1 VRSKAVEEQFVNGQE
16 QAAATVAASVL
27 GRGRTRRRSVRHTLA
42 LAVLIAGVA
51 ALVAL
56 SIFNRRADAS
66 VAPEPYASPAPFE
79 LQQQQ
84 MSGVDFSKFLHNSPR
99 HASLACASCHARDAA
114 NSTRPN
120 LPGHKA
126 CTDCHLPQFVTT
138 NQPMCAICHT
148 DLNSRNPPV
157 KGFPSMRSFNAKF
170 DHAQHNRGA
179 ARPASGCVA
188 CHTPASRRSAAMT
201 IPAGFNAHS
210 QCYTCHTSNA
220 QSSGRD
226 IASCGVCHSLTARYF
241 RTSTN
246 ARAFRANF
254 SHATHGARQRLGC
267 NDCHNLRAGLAQSRQ
282 VTAPAV
288 SQHFST
294 TRAQSCMSCHNG
306 RRAFGDADFNDCKRC
321 HKAQTFRMGI

>member
-1 VRSKAVEEQFVNGQE
+1 VRRADEEQLVTGIDDT
-16 QAAATVAASVL
+16 AVAPLATP
-27 GRGRTRRRSVRHTLA
+27 GRKRVRRRNVRHTLA
-42 LAVLIAGVA
+42 LAVLLAGVA
-51 ALVAL
+51 TLVAL
-56 SIFNRRADAS
+56 SIFNRRAAAS
-66 VAPEPYASPAPFE
+66 VAPNSPAPVAP
-79 LQQQQ
+79 QQQQ
-84 MSGVDFSKFLHNSPR
+84 GMSGVDFSKFLHNSPR
-99 HASLACASCHARDAA
+99 HASLACAACHARD

-126 CTDCHLPQFVTT
+126 CTDCHLPQFVTA
-138 NQPMCAICHT
+138 NNPMCAICHT
-148 DLNSRNPPV
+148 DVQSGNPPV
-157 KGFPSMRSFNAKF
+157 KAFPGIRSFNAKF
-170 DHAQHNRGA
+170 DHAQHNTGA
-179 ARPASGCVA
+179 ARPANGCVA

-201 IPAGFNAHS
+201 IPASFNAHG

-220 QSSGRD
+220 QSNGRD

-246 ARAFRANF
+246 ARAFRASF

-267 NDCHNLRAGLAQSRQ
+267 NDCHNLRAGAAQSRQ

-288 SQHFST
+288 SQHFNT

>member
-1 VRSKAVEEQFVNGQE
+1 MRRAVEEQL
-16 QAAATVAASVL
+16 VAENNSSSVASSPA
-27 GRGRTRRRSVRHTLA
+27 RRKKTARQTLA
-42 LAVLIAGVA
+42 FAILLACVT
-51 ALVAL
+51 ALVSL
-56 SIFNRRADAS
+56 SIFNRRAAAS
-66 VAPEPYASPAPFE
+66 VTSILPE
-79 LQQQQ
+79 LVTTQQGG

-99 HASLACASCHARDAA
+99 HASLACAACHARD

-126 CTDCHLPQFVTT
+126 CTDCHLPQFVTA

-148 DLNSRNPPV
+148 DLNSQNPPV
-157 KGFPSMRSFNAKF
+157 KGFPTLRSFNAKF
-170 DHAQHNRGA
+170 DHAQHNTGA

-188 CHTPASRRSAAMT
+188 CHTPAARRSAAMT

-220 QSSGRD
+220 QSNGRD
-226 IASCGVCHSLTARYF
+226 IASCGVCHSLSARYF

-246 ARAFRANF
+246 ARAFRAGF
-254 SHATHGARQRLGC
+254 SHATHGVRQRLGC
-267 NDCHNLRAGLAQSRQ
+267 NDCHNLRAGAAQSRQ

-288 SQHFST
+288 SQHFNT

-321 HKAQTFRMGI
+321 HKAQTFRMGV

>member
-1 VRSKAVEEQFVNGQE
+1 VRQ
-16 QAAATVAASVL
+16 
-27 GRGRTRRRSVRHTLA
+27 TLT
-42 LAVLIAGVA
+42 LVVLIAGVA
-51 ALVAL
+51 ALVAF

-66 VAPEPYASPAPFE
+66 VASNPAATFEP
-79 LQQQQ
+79 QQQG
-84 MSGVDFSKFLHNSPR
+84 MSGLDYSKFLHNSPR
-99 HASLACASCHARDAA
+99 HATLACAACHARD
-114 NSTRPN
+114 NSTRLN

-126 CTDCHLPQFVTT
+126 CTDCHLPQFVTV

-148 DLNSRNPPV
+148 DLNSQNPPV
-157 KGFPSMRSFNAKF
+157 KGFPSLRSFNAKF
-170 DHAQHNRGA
+170 DHAQHNTGA
-179 ARPASGCVA
+179 ARPANGCVA
-188 CHTPASRRSAAMT
+188 CHTPAARRSAAMT
-201 IPAGFNAHS
+201 IPAGFNAHA

-220 QSSGRD
+220 QSNGRD

-241 RTSTN
+241 RTPTN
-246 ARAFRANF
+246 ARAFRASF

-267 NDCHNLRAGLAQSRQ
+267 NDCHNLRAGAAQARQ

-288 SQHFST
+288 SQHFNT

>member
-1 VRSKAVEEQFVNGQE
+1 VRRADEEQ
-16 QAAATVAASVL
+16 L
-27 GRGRTRRRSVRHTLA
+27 MKGRGNTAVA
-42 LAVLIAGVA
+42 PLAVLRRRNVRRAL
-51 ALVAL
+51 ALVVSLACVVALIAL
-56 SIFNRRADAS
+56 SVFNRRAVAAS
-66 VAPEPYASPAPFE
+66 AASNSPATFE
-79 LQQQQ
+79 TQQQPA
-84 MSGVDFSKFLHNSPR
+84 SGMDFSKFLHGSPR
-99 HASLACASCHARDAA
+99 HASLACASCHARDASNA
-114 NSTRPN
+114 TRPN

-126 CTDCHLPQFVTT
+126 CTDCHLPQFVTA

-148 DLNSRNPPV
+148 DLNSQNPPV
-157 KGFPSMRSFNAKF
+157 KGFPSIRSFNAKF
-170 DHAQHNRGA
+170 DHAQHNTGA

-188 CHTPASRRSAAMT
+188 CHTPASRRGAAMT
-201 IPAGFNAHS
+201 IPAGFNAHG

-220 QSSGRD
+220 QSNGRD
-226 IASCGVCHSLTARYF
+226 IASCGVCHSQSARFF

-246 ARAFRANF
+246 ARAFRASF
-254 SHATHGARQRLGC
+254 SHATHGPRQRLGC

-288 SQHFST
+288 SQHFNT

>member
-1 VRSKAVEEQFVNGQE
+1 MRSNAVEEQISKGPDHAVE
-16 QAAATVAASVL
+16 AASGAL
-27 GRGRTRRRSVRHTLA
+27 PLRRARGRNVRQTFA
-42 LAVLIAGVA
+42 LAILLVGVA

-56 SIFNRRADAS
+56 PIFNRRAAAS
-66 VAPEPYASPAPFE
+66 VAPDVFASSAPSAAP
-79 LQQQQ
+79 QQQ
-84 MSGVDFSKFLHNSPR
+84 SNGADFSKFLHNSPR
-99 HASLACASCHARDAA
+99 HAALACADCHRRD

-126 CTDCHLPQFVTT
+126 CTDCHLPQFVTA

-148 DLNSRNPPV
+148 DLNSQNPPV
-157 KGFPSMRSFNAKF
+157 KSFPSIRSFNAKF
-170 DHAQHNRGA
+170 DHAQHNTGA

-201 IPAGFNAHS
+201 IPAGFNAHG

-220 QSSGRD
+220 QSNGRD
-226 IASCGVCHSLTARYF
+226 IASCGVCHSQSARFF

-246 ARAFRANF
+246 ARAFRASF

-267 NDCHNLRAGLAQSRQ
+267 ADCHNLRAGLPQSRQ
-282 VTAPAV
+282 VTAPSV
-288 SQHFST
+288 SQHFNT
-294 TRAQSCMSCHNG
+294 TRAQSCMTCHNG

>member
-1 VRSKAVEEQFVNGQE
+1 MRRADEEQPVTGNGNSSAVASC
-16 QAAATVAASVL
+16 AAP
-27 GRGRTRRRSVRHTLA
+27 RRRSMRRALA
-42 LAVLIAGVA
+42 LAILIAGVA
-51 ALVAL
+51 ALVVL
-56 SIFNRRADAS
+56 SVFNHRAAAS
-66 VAPEPYASPAPFE
+66 GASNTPATFEP
-79 LQQQQ
+79 QQQQ
-84 MSGVDFSKFLHNSPR
+84 MSGVDFSKFLHDSPR
-99 HASLACASCHARDAA
+99 HASLACAACHKRD

-138 NQPMCAICHT
+138 NIPMCAICHT
-148 DLNSRNPPV
+148 DVQSGNPPV
-157 KGFPSMRSFNAKF
+157 KGFPSIRSFNAKF
-170 DHAQHNRGA
+170 DHAQHNTGA
-179 ARPASGCVA
+179 ARPAGGCVA
-188 CHTPASRRSAAMT
+188 CHAPASRRSTAMT
-201 IPAGFNAHS
+201 IPAGFDAHG

-220 QSSGRD
+220 QSNGRD
-226 IASCGVCHSLTARYF
+226 IASCGVCHSLNARFF

-246 ARAFRANF
+246 ARAFRASF

-288 SQHFST
+288 SQHFQM